1 MKEQNRTLNE
11 LQDEHMDELIRL
23 AFKYEDALVAQQIAD
38 EAIEKPLTEEEKQ
51 FANRVLHTAWEKID
65 QEDMKQRRSRQ
76 HTNATFFFQRLI
88 PIAACI
94 VLLINIAIPVAIASS
109 AYLRSKVMEL
119 LISIDESQNSARF
132 LFDENESLSFSIP
145 VEWEGSY
152 YPSYIPDGYMVA
164 LYDSWES
171 VYYDIEYSNDT
182 GGMIRFSEKGEGSG
196 GSTGLEGAV
205 VSYII
210 INGHAALVCQSLDSS
225 YVEINWS
232 TDDRW
237 LALQTIGIDYE
248 ECIQIAESV
257 KKIIKE

>member
-1 MKEQNRTLNE
+1 MKEQNKLPDE
-11 LQDEHMDELIRL
+11 LQNDQMDELIRL
-23 AFKYEDALVAQQIAD
+23 AFMYEDSLVTKQIAA
-38 EAIEKPLTEEEKQ
+38 EESEEPFSVEEKQ
-51 FANRVLHTAWEKID
+51 FANRIIETAWSKID
-65 QEDMKQRRSRQ
+65 KEDKKQQRTKTQNNSN
-76 HTNATFFFQRLI
+76 HFFHRLI
-88 PIAACI
+88 PIAACF
-94 VLLINIAIPVAIASS
+94 VLLLNIAAPIAIASS

-132 LFDENESLSFSIP
+132 LFGENESLSFSIP

-182 GGMIRFSEKGEGSG
+182 GGIIRFSEKREGSG
-196 GSTGLEGAV
+196 GSTGLEGAI
-205 VSYII
+205 VSRII
-210 INGHAALVCQSLDSS
+210 INGHDALVCQSLDSS
-225 YVEINWS
+225 YVEVNWS

-237 LALQTIGIDYE
+237 LALQTIGINYE